1 MAPALPA
8 GLIGREAA
16 ACVLLGAVLGGARA
30 LFPEKGR
37 GAFLP
42 DVLLVGAL
50 LLGLQSYA
58 ASLSFGGV
66 LRWYQLAAAVFGA
79 WAAERVLRGPVLG
92 IASIALLSSKSLNL
106 LLVLSLL
113 TMKREIEKE
122 LANAIGQHHG
132 QTLITKDAL
141 LMNMRPDSSYEFGRH
156 TSLRCISIINN
167 QTNRLVMMNSCAA

>member
-8 GLIGREAA
+8 GLIGQEAA
-16 ACVLLGAVLGGARA
+16 ACALLGAVLGGARA

-66 LRWYQLAAAVFGA
+66 LRWYQLAAAVFGT
-79 WAAERVLRGPVLG
+79 WAAERALRWPVRGVLFVLGLPLRWAQRQLVPVLQ
-92 IASIALLSSKSLNL
+92 ARKARKNRAKERRNAKRAAKNQKKNLPRPQRMLYNSNVSK
-106 LLVLSLL
+106 
-113 TMKREIEKE
+113 
-122 LANAIGQHHG
+122 
-132 QTLITKDAL
+132 
-141 LMNMRPDSSYEFGRH
+141 
-156 TSLRCISIINN
+156 
-167 QTNRLVMMNSCAA
+167 